1 MEMLV
6 NPRELARALDVAA
19 VPARLGPHDDARHAT
34 ERILVQ
40 ATGVGAL
47 FTGASRSLVSRTLAP
62 SYDAEVY
69 AHERPPFTTEIDGT
83 DLRYVLSQLKAC
95 PHHRLRLQ
103 WVPEGLALHTDP
115 TEPPVLLR
123 ERAGTDTRRVADVGP
138 MLETL
143 TEHGGPPPGHDGPV
157 RVKPAVLQRLTAA
170 LGRHSMD
177 PGLLASLSLSPL
189 PDEPPAQVSWS
200 CQEWAFGAILP
211 AGMGGDLN
219 IRDTLAGST
228 ARTARPY
235 PLRSHP
241 RAD

>member
-1 MEMLV
+1 MQMLV
-6 NPRELARALDVAA
+6 KPAELARALDVAA

-40 ATGVGAL
+40 ATHAGAL
-47 FTGASRSLVSRTLAP
+47 FTGASRSLVARTLAP
-62 SYDAEVY
+62 SYATEFY
-69 AHERPPFTTEIDGT
+69 TRERPPFTTEIDGT
-83 DLRYVLSQLKAC
+83 NLRYVLSQLKGC

-123 ERAGTDTRRVADVGP
+123 ERAGTDARRVADVGP

-143 TEHGGPPPGHDGPV
+143 PEHGGPSPGHDGPV

-177 PGLLASLSLSPL
+177 PGLLAGLSLSPH
-189 PDEPPAQVSWS
+189 PDEPQAQVSWS

-219 IRDTLAGST
+219 IRDTLAGSA
-228 ARTARPY
+228 ARAARPY
-235 PLRSHP
+235 PLRSYP